1 MEKTK
6 TNNKI
11 IFEEMEK
18 DLSEIIRSLNAF
30 ASKYQQYEPSFTIV
44 IDPNFDELRT
54 IEDYYEAEIN
64 AFDLGV
70 SLNLNTN
77 LEKDWE

>member
-6 TNNKI
+6 TNNEI
-11 IFEEMEK
+11 IFETMQR
-18 DLSEIIRSLNAF
+18 DLNEIICLFGEF
-30 ASKYQQYEPSFTIV
+30 AAKYEKYAPSFTVV

-54 IEDYYEAEIN
+54 MEDYYEAEIN
-64 AFDLGV
+64 AFDMGV

>member
-6 TNNKI
+6 TNNEI

-18 DLSEIIRSLNAF
+18 DLNEIIRLFGAF
-30 ASKYQQYEPSFTIV
+30 ASKYEQYEPSFTIV
-44 IDPNFDELRT
+44 IDPLNDELRT
-54 IEDYYEAEIN
+54 MEDYFEAEIN
-64 AFDLGV
+64 AFDMGV

>member
-6 TNNKI
+6 TNNEI

-18 DLSEIIRSLNAF
+18 DLNEIIRLFGVF
-30 ASKYQQYEPSFTIV
+30 ASKYEKYEPSFTIV
-44 IDPNFDELRT
+44 IDPIFDELRT
-54 IEDYYEAEIN
+54 MEDYFEAEIN
-64 AFDLGV
+64 AFDMGV

>member
-6 TNNKI
+6 TNNEI
-11 IFEEMEK
+11 IFEGMTK
-18 DLSEIIRSLNAF
+18 DLNEIIRSLNAF
-30 ASKYQQYEPSFTIV
+30 ASKYQKYEPSFTIV
-44 IDPNFDELRT
+44 IDPIFDELRT
-54 IEDYYEAEIN
+54 MEDYFEAEIN